1 MTNAIL
7 QFLLNNLKAGN
18 SSNGV
23 ITELLKE
30 RKAALQMN
38 SKVGAHDPSVAGVCT
53 QRRKR
58 SVVLQ
63 WIRQL

>member
-38 SKVGAHDPSVAGVCT
+38 SKVGAHDPSVAAFAPKEEKGV
-53 QRRKR
+53 
-58 SVVLQ
+58 SSSNG
-63 WIRQL
+63 

>member
-1 MTNAIL
+1 MTNARL

-30 RKAALQMN
+30 RKATLQMN
-38 SKVGAHDPSVAGVCT
+38 SKVGAHDPSV
-53 QRRKR
+53 
-58 SVVLQ
+58 VVTETTKEDDSAHG
-63 WIRQL
+63 